1 MKRNGGLEEVDVMD
15 VEFGRNVKRLNNLKN
30 SINKSRCSKDLF
42 TAIRGLPLCDIV
54 NDKEVVSSF
63 RRKVSELNIDLDTV
77 HSWFEYL
84 P

>member
-1 MKRNGGLEEVDVMD
+1 MKRNGVLEEVDVMD
-15 VEFGRNVKRLNNLKN
+15 VEFGRNVKRLNKLKY
-30 SINKSRCSKDLF
+30 SINNASCSKELF